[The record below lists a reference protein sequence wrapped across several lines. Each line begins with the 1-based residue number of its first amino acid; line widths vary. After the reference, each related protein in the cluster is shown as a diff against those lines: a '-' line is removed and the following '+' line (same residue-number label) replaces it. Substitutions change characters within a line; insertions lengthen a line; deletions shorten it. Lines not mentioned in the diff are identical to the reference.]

1 MFPEKKHMQWKT
13 KNVKTGPGLRAN
25 PAFGL
30 GPKAAPRPSH
40 GQARKDSSSMAWSL
54 MTKRFAVFI
63 SHDTQAFNLR
73 RSAFYC
79 FFTRL
84 KKKFPKNCSFRI
96 KRLRLKRQ
104 FLVTMRFTSAVQT
117 LFKMRDDCVLVC
129 QNRNNHDGA
138 EPNYHGPA
146 LRLRSALA
154 MF

>member
-1 MFPEKKHMQWKT
+1 MKNKFRKEKTNYEIKSKSNKKQNIKYKNHVFKGSKEISHEHFQKKKHMQWKT

-63 SHDTQAFNLR
+63 SHDTQALNLR

-79 FFTRL
+79 FFAHL
-84 KKKFPKNCSFRI
+84 KKKVHKKIAIF
-96 KRLRLKRQ
+96 
-104 FLVTMRFTSAVQT
+104 A
-117 LFKMRDDCVLVC
+117 
-129 QNRNNHDGA
+129 
-138 EPNYHGPA
+138 
-146 LRLRSALA
+146 
-154 MF
+154 